1 LEGYGTVSIM
11 KALLSGLLF
20 VPAVFLLPSVQAA
33 TAQDIPSRM
42 NDVAKV
48 LNGARLVVESPASA
62 NYTHLVKTYSHVTS
76 EGCILKYVE
85 TADESG
91 KIVEGKSQ
99 TRHSAYSFI
108 IDLTQAAGPAK
119 DPLTRGQKSDHLY
132 YSVPLVFESEQ
143 SIKQEISLNGG
154 ETASA
159 LLKHTTASFEV
170 EGQDRAL
177 KLQEALNVAIQAC
190 AAK

>member
-1 LEGYGTVSIM
+1 M

-99 TRHSAYSFI
+99 TRHSAYSFT

-177 KLQEALNVAIQAC
+177 KLQVVLNAAIQAC
-190 AAK
+190 AAH

>member
-1 LEGYGTVSIM
+1 M
-11 KALLSGLLF
+11 KALLSRLLF
-20 VPAVFLLPSVQAA
+20 VPAVFFLPSQAA
-33 TAQDIPSRM
+33 TAQVVPTLM

-48 LNGARLVVESPASA
+48 LEGARLVVDSPASA
-62 NYTHLVKTYSHVTS
+62 NYTHLVKIYSHVSS
-76 EGCILKYVE
+76 EGCVLKYVE
-85 TADESG
+85 TAEESG
-91 KIVEGKSQ
+91 RTVEGRPQS
-99 TRHSAYSFI
+99 RHSAYSFT
-108 IDLTQAAGPAK
+108 IDLAQTTGPAK

-132 YSVPLVFESEQ
+132 YSVPLAFQSEQ
-143 SIKQEISLNGG
+143 SITQEISLNGG

-177 KLQEALNVAIQAC
+177 KLQGALNAAIQAC

>member
-1 LEGYGTVSIM
+1 M

-99 TRHSAYSFI
+99 TRHSAYSFT

>member
-1 LEGYGTVSIM
+1 M
-11 KALLSGLLF
+11 KALLSRLSFVRLLF
-20 VPAVFLLPSVQAA
+20 VPAVFLLPSLPTA
-33 TAQDIPSRM
+33 TAQGVPSQRNDIAS
-42 NDVAKV
+42 V
-48 LNGARLVVESPASA
+48 LEGARLVVESPSSA

-91 KIVEGKSQ
+91 KIVDGKPQS
-99 TRHSAYSFI
+99 RHSAYSFT
-108 IDLTQAAGPAK
+108 IDLAQAIGPAK

-132 YSVPLVFESEQ
+132 YSVPLAFQSEQ
-143 SIKQEISLNGG
+143 SIQQEISLNGG

-170 EGQDRAL
+170 EGQQRAL
-177 KLQEALNVAIQAC
+177 KLQETLNVAIQAC
-190 AAK
+190 SHRP